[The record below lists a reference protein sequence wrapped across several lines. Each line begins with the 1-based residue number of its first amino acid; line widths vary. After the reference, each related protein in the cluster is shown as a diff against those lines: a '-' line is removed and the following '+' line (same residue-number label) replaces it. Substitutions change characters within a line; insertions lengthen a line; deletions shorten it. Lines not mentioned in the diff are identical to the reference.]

1 MPMIMDKHLQ
11 EALGKARPSVPP
23 AERRRLEAVYDKFSH
38 NRDPNIGDH
47 KGKGKQIA
55 TLA

>member
-1 MPMIMDKHLQ
+1 MIMDKHLQ
-11 EALGKARPSVPP
+11 KAFGTARPSVPP
-23 AERRRLEAVYDKFSH
+23 AERRRLEAVYDKFSN
-38 NRDPNIGDH
+38 NREPNIADH

>member
-1 MPMIMDKHLQ
+1 MIMDKHIQ

-23 AERRRLEAVYDKFSH
+23 AERRRLEAVYDKFKH
-38 NRDPNIGDH
+38 NRDSIADH